1 MADKQRKPLI
11 ARGFPLF
18 TIFGF
23 EVKLNLTWLLLALLI
38 TWTLAE
44 GFFPE
49 RYPDLGTQTRWWMG
63 IAGALG
69 ILFSIVFHELS
80 HSLVAR
86 YYGLRM
92 GGITLFVFGGVAEM
106 RHEPKEPKVE
116 LLMAGAGPLSSL
128 VLAGI
133 CWVLHLGGEGAG
145 LPTPVTGVLFY
156 LAVINV
162 ALAVF
167 NLIPAYPLDGGRML
181 RAALWA
187 WRDDIRDATRIAS
200 NMGSGFG
207 LILIFLGVLSLI
219 QGFFVGGMWYVL
231 IGLFV
236 RGAAKGSY
244 RQLIIQQ
251 LLEGRSARD
260 VMNTDPV
267 TVDRS
272 LSLRDF
278 VDDYVYRYRSR
289 MFPVVQGGELKGC
302 ATVERVKE
310 VPEEQWEQTAIA
322 DIVSSCS
329 DENTVSPDEELT
341 DLASS
346 LFGGSAG
353 HQRLVVEDGQ
363 LLGVV
368 SVDDLREL
376 LQLRLELGDEAE
388 PPANRRRT

>member
-1 MADKQRKPLI
+1 MAENKPLI

-23 EVKLNLTWLLLALLI
+23 EVKLNLTWLLLGLLI

-44 GFFPE
+44 GFFPQ
-49 RYPDLGTQTRWWMG
+49 RYEELATSTYWWMG
-63 IAGALG
+63 IAGAVG
-69 ILFSIVFHELS
+69 ILFSIVFHELC

-86 YYGLRM
+86 VYGLKM
-92 GGITLFVFGGVAEM
+92 GGITLFMFGGVAEM

-128 VLAGI
+128 ILAGF
-133 CWVLHLGGEGAG
+133 CWLLHLAAEALA
-145 LPTPVTGVLFY
+145 LPVPVTGVLYY
-156 LAVINV
+156 LAIINV

-181 RAALWA
+181 RAALWS
-187 WRDDIRDATRIAS
+187 WRKDIREATRIAS
-200 NMGSGFG
+200 RMGSGFG
-207 LILIFLGVLSLI
+207 LILILLGALSLLGG
-219 QGFFVGGMWYVL
+219 GFIGGMWYIL

-244 RQLIIQQ
+244 RQLVVQQ
-251 LLEGRSARD
+251 LLEGRTARD

-289 MFPVVQGGELKGC
+289 LFPVVEDGEFRGC
-302 ATVERVKE
+302 ATVARVKE
-310 VPEEQWEQTAIA
+310 IPEEEWEQTAVA
-322 DIVSSCS
+322 DIVDACS
-329 DENTVSPDEELT
+329 DENTVGPDEELG

-346 LFGGSAG
+346 LFGAAAG
-353 HQRLVVEDGQ
+353 RQRLVVEDGR

-376 LQLRLELGDEAE
+376 LSLRLELETTGEGS
-388 PPANRRRT
+388 RS

>member
-1 MADKQRKPLI
+1 MADKKPLI

-23 EVKLNLTWLLLALLI
+23 EVKLNLTWLLLGLLI

-44 GFFPE
+44 GFFPG
-49 RYPDLGTQTRWWMG
+49 RYPDLATQTRWWMG

-69 ILFSIVFHELS
+69 ILLSIVFHELS

-92 GGITLFVFGGVAEM
+92 AGITLFMFGGVAEM

-128 VLAGI
+128 VLAGV
-133 CWVLHLGGEGAG
+133 CWVLHAGALAAG
-145 LPTPVTGVLFY
+145 LPTPVKGVLYY

-162 ALAVF
+162 VLAAF
-167 NLIPAYPLDGGRML
+167 NLVPAYPLDGGRML

-187 WRDDIRDATRIAS
+187 WRKDIRDATRIAS
-200 NMGSGFG
+200 TIGSSFG
-207 LILIFLGVLSLI
+207 LVLMLLGVLSLI
-219 QGFFVGGMWYVL
+219 QGVFVGGMWYIL

-236 RGAAKGSY
+236 RGAAKSSY
-244 RQLIIQQ
+244 QQLIVRQV
-251 LLEGRSARD
+251 LEGRRARD
-260 VMNTDPV
+260 VMTTDPV
-267 TVDRS
+267 TVERS

-278 VDDYVYRYRSR
+278 VDHYVYRYRSR
-289 MFPVVQGGELKGC
+289 LFPVLQDGELVGC
-302 ATVERVKE
+302 ATVERVKA
-310 VPEEQWEQTAIA
+310 VPAEQWAQTAVA
-322 DIVSSCS
+322 DIVDACA
-329 DENTVSPDEELT
+329 DDNTVGPDEELT

-346 LFGGSAG
+346 LLSAPAG
-353 HQRLVVEDGQ
+353 RQRLVVEDGR

-376 LQLRLELGDEAE
+376 LQLRLELDDAAQASGG
-388 PPANRRRT
+388 RR